1 MFHISTSTVRQMT
14 AGCTVCGLTIAN
26 TVQPLTAG
34 SLSTSI
40 GSPQVPSP
48 LPPSKP
54 LDGQNFLKQTGTLLS
69 PNYFGI
75 GLNHPEDGSS
85 YVLPKYRNTPSIGQE
100 TQTQATGVTRPR
112 NTAQEQ
118 DCDVLQ
124 VPCWLVRTMKL
135 QQECNVC
142 FLKILHCYA
151 YYIYTFVCFGGRQ
164 PPADRGLLI
173 HEVSG

>member
-26 TVQPLTAG
+26 TVQPLTAS

-48 LPPSKP
+48 LLPSKP

-85 YVLPKYRNTPSIGQE
+85 YVLPKYRNTPPIGQQ
-100 TQTQATGVTRPR
+100 TQTQVIGVTRPL
-112 NTAQEQ
+112 NTTQTQ
-118 DCDVLQ
+118 H
-124 VPCWLVRTMKL
+124 K
-135 QQECNVC
+135 
-142 FLKILHCYA
+142 
-151 YYIYTFVCFGGRQ
+151 
-164 PPADRGLLI
+164 DRIVTCCRSHAGWSEL
-173 HEVSG
+173 